1 MRACACACAYV
12 CVYVYI
18 YVYVYVCACVC
29 GEVPGACGSQ
39 YGPLGSRWG
48 WVGRAGGDHDLT
60 ATLSRARYK
69 SRYCPPRKSPPQGP
83 AQCMIGVLEPCRRR
97 CGSPHLGATPWDAPR
112 FPAPPRREAFLLIYG
127 TTCRVKLHA
136 SDPPNPLSSDPDVLP
151 SCDGGVS
158 TQTCK
163 GAKRF
168 FICEQMELYM

>member
-1 MRACACACAYV
+1 MCV
-12 CVYVYI
+12 CVCVHGC
-18 YVYVYVCACVC
+18 VHGCVC
-29 GEVPGACGSQ
+29 MCVCVSWVPRGLYAQ
-39 YGPLGSRWG
+39 YGARSEAGDTRWG
-48 WVGRAGGDHDLT
+48 WVGWAGGDHDLT

-69 SRYCPPRKSPPQGP
+69 SRHCPLRKSPPRGP
-83 AQCMIGVLEPCRRR
+83 AHCTIGALQPCRRL
-97 CGSPHLGATPWDAPR
+97 CGPGWWGSTPWDAPR
-112 FPAPPRREAFLLIYG
+112 FPAPPRREAILLIYG